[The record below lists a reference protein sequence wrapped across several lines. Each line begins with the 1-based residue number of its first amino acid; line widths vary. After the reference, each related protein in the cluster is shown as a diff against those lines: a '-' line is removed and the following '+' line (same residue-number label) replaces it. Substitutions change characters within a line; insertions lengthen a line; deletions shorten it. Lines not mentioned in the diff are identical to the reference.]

1 MYVHNCVIDIW
12 PFEEYNGELAVFA
25 MNYYLMEQGFMPIDM
40 PMERK
45 DYIELVTACLK
56 GVRVDEEYE
65 FFRDAIVEKMKG
77 TIHACRGYV

>member
-1 MYVHNCVIDIW
+1 
-12 PFEEYNGELAVFA
+12 
-25 MNYYLMEQGFMPIDM
+25 MEQGFMPIDM